1 MASKGSDDKRA
12 RGRRV
17 LRVIQFLAVAAAATV
32 AMGGI
37 IYAGQ
42 RAEQFL
48 IRDARFNLAGPADYG
63 QQSPNLRIEGVTYA
77 SRWQIQRVFERDFGR
92 SVFLFPLAERRR
104 ELARLGWV
112 KDDSIVRTW
121 PNQITVRIEER
132 RPVAFI
138 QVPFG
143 AMFRYALLDPDGI
156 ILEQPAK
163 ARFDLPLVLGV
174 SAHDPIDTRA
184 EGVHRMQ
191 AVLSALGNLAGGVS
205 EVDVANPEDIRVRQ
219 QMDNQS
225 VLLMLGDQNFATRM
239 QTFFDQYPVIH
250 KRVPRATTF
259 DLRIDDRITAVTEG
273 GSNVG

>member
-17 LRVIQFLAVAAAATV
+17 LRVIQFLSVAAAATV

-42 RAEQFL
+42 CAEQFL

-63 QQSPNLRIEGVTYA
+63 KQSPNLRIEGVTYA

-138 QVPFG
+138 QATFG
-143 AMFRYALLDPDGI
+143 AMVRYALLDPDGI
-156 ILEQPAK
+156 ILDQPVK
-163 ARFDLPLVLGV
+163 ARFDLPVVLGV
-174 SAHDPIDTRA
+174 TASDPIDTRA
-184 EGVHRMQ
+184 
-191 AVLSALGNLAGGVS
+191 AGRPCWRRWEIS
-205 EVDVANPEDIRVRQ
+205 PAAFPKWTWPI
-219 QMDNQS
+219 
-225 VLLMLGDQNFATRM
+225 
-239 QTFFDQYPVIH
+239 
-250 KRVPRATTF
+250 PRTSGCA
-259 DLRIDDRITAVTEG
+259 
-273 GSNVG
+273 SNWTISQCF